1 MREVIAMVKQIGI
14 PTWLTTLS
22 CVHLRLPEL
31 FQILA
36 GIQGNDLTD
45 KQVNTL
51 SCNERCPML
60 NIYPVVVA
68 KHTRKELKHSSL
80 KCFSNAKLTGKIVLR
95 WAVVPCMTKTLDMK
109 PE

>member
-1 MREVIAMVKQIGI
+1 M
-14 PTWLTTLS
+14 TLFHT
-22 CVHLRLPEL
+22 HLRWREL

-60 NIYPVVVA
+60 NLKPVVVA

-80 KCFSNAKLTGKIVLR
+80 KCCSLMLNRLVK
-95 WAVVPCMTKTLDMK
+95 
-109 PE
+109 